1 MEKSSMGVD
10 DFACF
15 IQEKPGVYFML
26 GVGNPA
32 KGIDHPLHTN
42 LFDVDEDALPIGA
55 AINAKIAFDFPWQ
68 NSNMPA

>member
-1 MEKSSMGVD
+1 MGVD

-42 LFDVDEDALPIGA
+42 LFDVDVDEDALPIGA